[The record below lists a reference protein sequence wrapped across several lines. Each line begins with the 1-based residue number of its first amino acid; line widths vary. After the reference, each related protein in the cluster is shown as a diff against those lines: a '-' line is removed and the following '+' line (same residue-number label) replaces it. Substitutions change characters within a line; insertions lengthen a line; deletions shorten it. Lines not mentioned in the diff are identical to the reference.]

1 MGWGYRWTA
10 LWIVLLT
17 LVMVVPGCTGRKT
30 KPKGSVEG
38 KVIFNGQPYTEAAVV
53 FLNQETGQGGSAN
66 IQPDGSFRLP
76 EKVEIGNYIVYLAP
90 KLEENPAA
98 EPKPV
103 SIDRTVPEKYW
114 SESTSDIRV
123 EVKTGSNQFTIELK
137 P

>member
-1 MGWGYRWTA
+1 MVWGRRYLVLGLIA
-10 LWIVLLT
+10 LSVILVL
-17 LVMVVPGCTGRKT
+17 PGCTGRKT

-38 KVIFNGQPYTEAAVV
+38 KVTFNGHPYTEASVV
-53 FLNQETGQGGSAN
+53 FFNQETGQGSSAN

-76 EKVEIGNYIVYLAP
+76 ERIEVGTYIVYLAP
-90 KLEENPAA
+90 KMEEDPAA

-103 SIDRTVPEKYW
+103 SIDKTVPEKYW

-123 EVKTGSNQFTIELK
+123 EVKTGSNQFNIDLK

>member
-1 MGWGYRWTA
+1 VA
-10 LWIVLLT
+10 VI
-17 LVMVVPGCTGRKT
+17 VPGCTRGKT

-38 KVIFNGQPYTEAAVV
+38 KVVFNGQPYTEASVV

-66 IQPDGSFRLP
+66 IQADGSFRLP

-90 KLEENPAA
+90 KMEENPAA

-103 SIDRTVPEKYW
+103 YIDKTVPEKYW
-114 SESTSDIRV
+114 NEATSDIRV

>member
-1 MGWGYRWTA
+1 MDRAYRWMA
-10 LWIVLLT
+10 LWMVLLT
-17 LVMVVPGCTGRKT
+17 VAMILPGCTGRKT

-38 KVIFNGQPYTEAAVV
+38 KVIFNGQPYTEASVV

-76 EKVEIGNYIVYLAP
+76 DKVEIGTYIVYLAP
-90 KLEENPAA
+90 KLEEDPAA

-103 SIDRTVPEKYW
+103 SIDKTVPEKYW

-123 EVKTGSNQFTIELK
+123 EVKTGTNQFTIELK